1 MQPFW
6 PLHWISCLMKHV
18 TKALLVVGLCLT
30 SNKINLFDVLHWT
43 PYTMVLQPPPVLY
56 FPGKLIFLPVLY
68 RAFLEWR
75 KSFTLLLTMSI
86 YYLEQIMMLVA
97 HFESWRHI
105 KKAWLKQTHILPFV
119 NERNINVRQLILTS
133 WSALLS
139 NKIVGAIATI

>member
-68 RAFLEWR
+68 SLFGME
-75 KSFTLLLTMSI
+75 KICYIITDNVNLLLRTNNDVGCS
-86 YYLEQIMMLVA
+86 LWIMTSHKEGVV
-97 HFESWRHI
+97 
-105 KKAWLKQTHILPFV
+105 KADPHSSFCEWAEHKCATV
-119 NERNINVRQLILTS
+119 DINQLICSLV
-133 WSALLS
+133 
-139 NKIVGAIATI
+139 K